1 MFLWNFTH
9 QMTFNDTIK
18 KQVALKENRQIS
30 PLLNVLLWA
39 VLHIAST
46 LLVFPT
52 TGLLVDALLLRAI
65 PDIAF
70 SAAMWIIVFN
80 GS

>member
-1 MFLWNFTH
+1 
-9 QMTFNDTIK
+9 MTFNDTIK